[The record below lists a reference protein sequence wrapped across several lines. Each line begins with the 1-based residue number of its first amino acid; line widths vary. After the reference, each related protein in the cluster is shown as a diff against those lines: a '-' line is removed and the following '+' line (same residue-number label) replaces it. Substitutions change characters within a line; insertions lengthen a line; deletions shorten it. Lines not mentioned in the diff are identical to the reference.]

1 MMRVWLYLYSL
12 IIQKRTHFL
21 SFHGQPEGLGG
32 PHNGN
37 YRHWRSLYLHFGASV
52 RAESLHVP
60 AGSRPDERCNERE
73 VLLPHCR

>member
-37 YRHWRSLYLHFGASV
+37 YRHWRSLYLHFGAVDWRNEQDDAPAWSV
-52 RAESLHVP
+52 AVGAED
-60 AGSRPDERCNERE
+60 R
-73 VLLPHCR
+73 